1 MNNRQK
7 GCKIID
13 YYGNIFD
20 SVYGSYRTRTFTDI
34 YPKVEDFIKDY
45 TYNGIKTTITMDSI
59 TTLYYLLYARY
70 GNSHIVNSDENQFK
84 YRLFSTIFMY
94 GPTWEKRLDVQNKLR
109 GLTDKELIEGTK
121 QINNHSYN
129 PSTEPST
136 NDTEE
141 LPTTNEQTST
151 KYKKSKMDA
160 YAILIALLE
169 TDVTEEF
176 VAKFKKLFLS
186 IVEPQNPLWY
196 ITEQGEQDV

>member
-1 MNNRQK
+1 M
-7 GCKIID
+7 ID
-13 YYGNIFD
+13 YYGNIFN
-20 SVYGSYRTRTFTDI
+20 SVYGNYRTRTFTDI
-34 YPKVEDFIKDY
+34 YPKVEDFIEDY
-45 TYNGIKTTITMDSI
+45 TYNGIKTTITTDSI

-136 NDTEE
+136 SDNEE

>member
-1 MNNRQK
+1 M
-7 GCKIID
+7 ID
-13 YYGNIFD
+13 YHGNIFD
-20 SVYGSYRTRTFTDI
+20 SVYGNYRTRTFTDI
-34 YPKVEDFIKDY
+34 YPNVKDFIKDY
-45 TYNGIKTTITMDSI
+45 TYNGIKTTITTDSI

-136 NDTEE
+136 SDTEE

>member
-1 MNNRQK
+1 M
-7 GCKIID
+7 ID
-13 YYGNIFD
+13 YYGNIFN
-20 SVYGSYRTRTFTDI
+20 SVYGNYRTRTFTDI
-34 YPKVEDFIKDY
+34 YPNVEDFIQDY
-45 TYNGIKTTITMDSI
+45 TYNGIKTTITTDSI

-136 NDTEE
+136 SDTEE

-160 YAILIALLE
+160 YAMLIALLE

-196 ITEQGEQDV
+196 ITEQGDQDV

>member
-1 MNNRQK
+1 M
-7 GCKIID
+7 ID

-45 TYNGIKTTITMDSI
+45 TYNGIKTTITTDSI

-136 NDTEE
+136 SDTEE

-160 YAILIALLE
+160 YAILITLLE

>member
-1 MNNRQK
+1 M
-7 GCKIID
+7 ID

-20 SVYGSYRTRTFTDI
+20 SVYGNYRTRTFTDI
-34 YPKVEDFIKDY
+34 YPNVEDFIKDY
-45 TYNGIKTTITMDSI
+45 TYNGIKTTITTDSI

-70 GNSHIVNSDENQFK
+70 GNSHIVNNDENQFK

-136 NDTEE
+136 SDTEE

>member
-1 MNNRQK
+1 M
-7 GCKIID
+7 ID
-13 YYGNIFD
+13 YFGNIFN
-20 SVYGSYRTRTFTDI
+20 SVYGNYRTRTFTDI
-34 YPKVEDFIKDY
+34 YPNVDDFIKDY
-45 TYNGIKTTITMDSI
+45 TYNGIKTTITTDSI

>member
-1 MNNRQK
+1 M
-7 GCKIID
+7 ID

-20 SVYGSYRTRTFTDI
+20 SVYGNYRTRTFTDI
-34 YPKVEDFIKDY
+34 YPSVEDFITDY
-45 TYNGIKTTITMDSI
+45 TYNGIKTTITLDSI

-136 NDTEE
+136 SDTEE

>member
-1 MNNRQK
+1 M
-7 GCKIID
+7 ID
-13 YYGNIFD
+13 YHGNIFD
-20 SVYGSYRTRTFTDI
+20 SVYGNYRTRTFTDI
-34 YPKVEDFIKDY
+34 YPSVEDFIKDY
-45 TYNGIKTTITMDSI
+45 TYNGIKTTITTDSI

-136 NDTEE
+136 SDTEE

>member
-1 MNNRQK
+1 
-7 GCKIID
+7 
-13 YYGNIFD
+13 
-20 SVYGSYRTRTFTDI
+20 
-34 YPKVEDFIKDY
+34 
-45 TYNGIKTTITMDSI
+45 
-59 TTLYYLLYARY
+59 
-70 GNSHIVNSDENQFK
+70 
-84 YRLFSTIFMY
+84 MY

>member
-1 MNNRQK
+1 M
-7 GCKIID
+7 ID

-45 TYNGIKTTITMDSI
+45 TYNGIKTTITTDSI

-136 NDTEE
+136 DDTEE

>member
-1 MNNRQK
+1 M
-7 GCKIID
+7 ID
-13 YYGNIFD
+13 YYGNIFN
-20 SVYGSYRTRTFTDI
+20 SVYGNYRTRTFTDI
-34 YPKVEDFIKDY
+34 YPNVEDFIKDY
-45 TYNGIKTTITMDSI
+45 TYNGIKTTITTDSI

-136 NDTEE
+136 SDTEE

>member
-1 MNNRQK
+1 M
-7 GCKIID
+7 ID

-20 SVYGSYRTRTFTDI
+20 SVYGSYRTRTFTYI

-45 TYNGIKTTITMDSI
+45 TYNGIKTTITTDSI

-136 NDTEE
+136 SDTEE

>member
-1 MNNRQK
+1 M
-7 GCKIID
+7 ID
-13 YYGNIFD
+13 YYGNISD

-45 TYNGIKTTITMDSI
+45 TYNGIKTTITTDSI

-136 NDTEE
+136 SDTEE
-141 LPTTNEQTST
+141 LPTTNDQTST

>member
-1 MNNRQK
+1 M
-7 GCKIID
+7 ID

-20 SVYGSYRTRTFTDI
+20 SVYGNYRTRTFTDI

-136 NDTEE
+136 SDTEE

>member
-1 MNNRQK
+1 M
-7 GCKIID
+7 ID

-20 SVYGSYRTRTFTDI
+20 SVYGNYRTRTFTDI
-34 YPKVEDFIKDY
+34 YPSVEDFIKDY
-45 TYNGIKTTITMDSI
+45 TYNGIKTTITTDSI

-109 GLTDKELIEGTK
+109 GLTDKELIECTK

-136 NDTEE
+136 SDTEE

>member
-1 MNNRQK
+1 M
-7 GCKIID
+7 ID
-13 YYGNIFD
+13 YFGNIFD
-20 SVYGSYRTRTFTDI
+20 SVYGNYRTRTFTDI
-34 YPKVEDFIKDY
+34 YPNVEDFIKDY

-136 NDTEE
+136 SDTEE

>member
-1 MNNRQK
+1 M
-7 GCKIID
+7 ID
-13 YYGNIFD
+13 YYGNISD

-45 TYNGIKTTITMDSI
+45 TYNGIKSTITTDSI

-136 NDTEE
+136 SDTEE

>member
-1 MNNRQK
+1 M
-7 GCKIID
+7 ID

-34 YPKVEDFIKDY
+34 YPNIEDFIKDY

-136 NDTEE
+136 IDTEE